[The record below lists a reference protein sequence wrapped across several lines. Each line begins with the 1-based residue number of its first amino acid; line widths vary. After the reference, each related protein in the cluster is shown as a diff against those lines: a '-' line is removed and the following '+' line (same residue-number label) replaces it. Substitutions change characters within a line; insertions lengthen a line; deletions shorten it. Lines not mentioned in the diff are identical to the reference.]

1 MTRRA
6 NAAGLSMLL
15 LLTAVAGSARALDK
29 RAEVVQQGDFEL
41 IGNTLAQDCGSGTP
55 PPTAGTL
62 DCTNSGNQQDSA
74 PDVFWRAEGGVAN
87 ANASITPDMAQSAA
101 ALTLPP
107 GAEVTHAYVYWAAQ
121 NYGMTDNSASLVC
134 LDHAGEPIA
143 VQATSNW
150 LSVSGGYN
158 VVADVKD
165 YVSLHGSCTYMVSGV
180 TSAPNSLLPQSFGYA
195 VWWMVVFYKDPSAPS
210 RHLVIMDGLD
220 TVGNGGESQPS
231 VSGFLVP
238 KNFMSYSKAKVGVVA
253 YDGDASITG
262 DKFLIGETLL
272 TDALGD
278 NNNFFNSSRSLF
290 GASVSSAQDLPQ
302 LTGDPSS
309 MSRLDVDIIDASPL
323 LVPGQTQIDF
333 KATSAGE
340 PFEFAGLVTSIPM
353 FTDQDADALSD
364 DAERFRGTDPND
376 VDTDDDGVPDGQ
388 EGCSDLGD
396 CQDPAWSADSDG
408 DGLINALDPDSDN
421 DGLYDG
427 TELGLGCAGQGT
439 DAAKGRCVPDADE
452 GKTKTD
458 PLNADTDGG
467 GASDG
472 SEDHNLN
479 GLIDSGET
487 YPTALGAADD
497 SSVKDA
503 DLDGLGDKLEAT
515 LRSDPN
521 DLDSDDDGLLDGLE
535 ANPACDTDGDLVL
548 NVLDVDSD
556 NDALYD
562 GMELGKD
569 CSNAATKA
577 DLGHCAADADPAT
590 KTSPIARDTDRGG
603 ASDASE
609 DWNRNGALDA
619 GELDPTE
626 GHAGDDAAQK
636 DADVDGLSDEL
647 ETALGSGVADNDSD
661 DDGAV
666 DGSEANPGDDT
677 DGDGALNVNDPD
689 SDADGLFD
697 GTERGYGCADPATDI
712 AAAQCISDGDEG
724 ASITCMIDA
733 DSDDGGVDDGH
744 EDFNKDGVVNAD
756 QGETDP
762 NNAADDQG
770 ITPCE
775 TDGDCGPADSG
786 VVCDDAAKHCI
797 PGCRNV
803 DGSRCPSGEVC
814 SSEDSSIGY
823 CIDASGGPGTGG
835 GAGPGTGA
843 GGAGGGPGGGGSCQC
858 GVEPP
863 SSRAALAWL
872 VAACAL
878 ALRPARRA
886 LRRKGRAR

>member
-1 MTRRA
+1 MF
-6 NAAGLSMLL
+6 L
-15 LLTAVAGSARALDK
+15 LLTAAAGRARALDK

-55 PPTAGTL
+55 PPTTGTL
-62 DCTNSGNQQDSA
+62 DCTGSGNQNDTA

-87 ANASITPDMAQSAA
+87 ANASIAADMAQSAA

-134 LDHAGEPIA
+134 LDHAGEPIS

-180 TSAPNSLLPQSFGYA
+180 NSAPLNSILPQSFGYA
-195 VWWMVVFYKDPSAPS
+195 LWWMVVLYKDPTAPN

-220 TVGNGGESQPS
+220 TVGNGGDSQPS

-238 KNFMSYSKAKVGVVA
+238 KNFASYSKAKVGVVA
-253 YDGDASITG
+253 YDGDASLGG

-278 NNNFFNSSRSLF
+278 SNNFFNSSRSLF
-290 GASVSSAQDLPQ
+290 GAPLSSPQDLPQ
-302 LTGDPSS
+302 LTGGPGS
-309 MSRLDVDIIDASPL
+309 MSRLDLDILDASPL
-323 LVPGQTQIDF
+323 LAPGQTQIDF

-340 PFEFAGLVTSIPM
+340 IFEFAGIITSIPT
-353 FTDQDADALSD
+353 FTDQDGDGLSD
-364 DAERFRGTDPND
+364 DAERFTGTDPAD
-376 VDTDDDGVPDGQ
+376 ADTDDDGVPDGQ
-388 EGCSDLGD
+388 EGCSNLEA
-396 CQDPAWSADSDG
+396 CPDPAWSADSDG
-408 DGLINALDPDSDN
+408 DGLMNALDADADN

-439 DAAKGRCVPDADE
+439 DAARGFCVPDADE
-452 GKTKTD
+452 GKTKTN
-458 PLNADTDGG
+458 PLNRDTDGG

-472 SEDHNLN
+472 SEDANLN

-487 YPTALGAADD
+487 YPTPLGAADD
-497 SSVKDA
+497 SSVADA
-503 DLDGLGDKLEAT
+503 DMDGLGDALEKT
-515 LRSDPN
+515 LGSNPN
-521 DLDSDDDGLLDGLE
+521 DPDSDDDGLLDGLE
-535 ANPACDTDGDLVL
+535 ANPASDTDGDLVL

-562 GMELGKD
+562 GMESGKD
-569 CSNAATKA
+569 CLHPATNK
-577 DLGHCAADADPAT
+577 DLNHCVVDADPTT

-603 ASDASE
+603 ALDASE

-626 GHAGDDAAQK
+626 GQAGDDAAVK
-636 DADVDGLSDEL
+636 DADGDGLSDEL
-647 ETALGSGVADNDSD
+647 EAALGSGASDYDSD
-661 DDGAV
+661 DDGAA
-666 DGSEANPGDDT
+666 DGLEANPGDDT

-697 GTERGYGCADPATDI
+697 GTERGNGCADPSTDTAASHCI
-712 AAAQCISDGDEG
+712 ADGDEG
-724 ASITCMIDA
+724 ATITCMIDA
-733 DSDDGGVDDGH
+733 DSDDGGVGDGH
-744 EDFNKDGVVNAD
+744 EDFNKNGVVNAD
-756 QGETDP
+756 EGETDP
-762 NNAADDQG
+762 NDPSDDKT

-775 TDGDCGPADSG
+775 TDSDCGEADSG
-786 VVCDDAAKHCI
+786 IVCDDAAKHCV

-803 DGSRCPSGEVC
+803 EGSRCPAGQVC

-823 CIDASGGPGTGG
+823 CIDASGGPGTGTG
-835 GAGPGTGA
+835 GPGTGA
-843 GGAGGGPGGGGSCQC
+843 GAGGGGSGGDDGGCQC
-858 GVEPP
+858 GMVP
-863 SSRAALAWL
+863 SSDKTALAWL
-872 VAACAL
+872 LAACAL
-878 ALRPARRA
+878 AFRPARRA
-886 LRRKGRAR
+886 LRRKGQGG